1 MIKEQLSPYNK
12 ALDILSRRDH
22 AEHEMRTKLKQKKY
36 TAAQIDDTINKLFA
50 NKLLDDHVFTER
62 YILSIIR
69 YKAVG
74 PRWLQQKLKQRG
86 VGDSIISEVIANL
99 LDEDKQLEL
108 AQEAITKWQ
117 KLHSQHTTD
126 RTRLTR
132 FLLSR
137 GFQIQNINQAIN
149 NPSNK

>member
-22 AEHEMRTKLKQKKY
+22 AEHEVRTKLKQKKY

-50 NKLLDDHVFTER
+50 NKLLDDHTFAER

-86 VGDSIISEVIANL
+86 VGESVINETLANL

-108 AQEAITKWQ
+108 TQEATVKWQ
-117 KLHSQHTTD
+117 KLHSQHVTD

-137 GFQIQNINQAIN
+137 GFQTQSINQAIN
-149 NPSNK
+149 NLSDK